1 MKAKILVVDDEKNIL
16 EMLKKYLAR
25 KGYSVTASNTGEDGI
40 EKAKKSKYSL
50 AIIDI
55 VMPGMDGIETI
66 KTIEKLD
73 DKIRFLIITGYSIT
87 GEVSDLI
94 EGSKRV
100 HGYIFKPF
108 NLEHL
113 GEKIEEILKNL

>member
-1 MKAKILVVDDEKNIL
+1 MKILVIDDERNIC
-16 EMLKKYLAR
+16 EMLKKYLTR
-25 KGYSVTASNTGEDGI
+25 KGYSVNACNSGKDGI
-40 EKAKKSKYSL
+40 EKAKKSKYAL
-50 AIIDI
+50 AIIDV
-55 VMPGMDGIETI
+55 VMPGMGGIEVI

-108 NLEHL
+108 NLDHL
-113 GEKIEEILKNL
+113 GEKIEEILKTS